1 MAESI
6 VRAGVVSGA
15 VPEQIVESESGL
27 GGFFIRS
34 GWPHQAA
41 AARRVTFLGV
51 RKARWRQG
59 VGRQLLQVAVNWAA
73 ASELRRLELTVAVEN
88 LGAVSLYK
96 SAGFEIGGTRKRA
109 VYAEG
114 RYWYDY
120 LMSRMC

>member
-1 MAESI
+1 MANSI
-6 VRAGVVSGA
+6 VRANVVSGA
-15 VPEQIVESESGL
+15 VPEQVVESESGL
-27 GGFFIRS
+27 VGLFHPFRVAASGGC
-34 GWPHQAA
+34 GTL
-41 AARRVTFLGV
+41 VTFWGV
-51 RKARWRQG
+51 CKAHWRQG